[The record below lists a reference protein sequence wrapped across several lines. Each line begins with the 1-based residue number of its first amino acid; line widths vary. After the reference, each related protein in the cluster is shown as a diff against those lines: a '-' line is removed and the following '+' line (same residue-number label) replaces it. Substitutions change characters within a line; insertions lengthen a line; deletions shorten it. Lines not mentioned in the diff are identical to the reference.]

1 MQNIQMISL
10 QVSGDKR
17 GSLIA
22 LEENKNIPF
31 DVKRIYYIFDTKTN
45 VSRGFHA
52 HYNLEQVAI
61 CLKGSV
67 TFILD
72 DGKERKSVLLN
83 SPRVGLHIRGLIWRE
98 MHDFSDDCVLMVV
111 ASEHYDEAD
120 YIRDYDTFLNEVL
133 R

>member
-1 MQNIQMISL
+1 MISL
-10 QVSGDKR
+10 QVLGDKR

-22 LEENKNIPF
+22 LEQNKNIPF
-31 DVKRIYYIFDTKTN
+31 DIKRIYYIFDTKTN

-61 CLKGSV
+61 CIKGSV

-72 DGKERKSVLLN
+72 DGKKRKSVLLN
-83 SPRVGLHIRGLIWRE
+83 SPSVGLHIRGLIWRE

-120 YIRDYDTFLNEVL
+120 YIRDYQYFLDCIG
-133 R
+133 

>member
-1 MQNIQMISL
+1 MKNIQMISL
-10 QVSGDKR
+10 QVLGDKR

-22 LEENKNIPF
+22 LEQNKNIPF
-31 DVKRIYYIFDTKTN
+31 DIKRIYYIFDTKTN

-61 CLKGSV
+61 CIKGSV

-72 DGKERKSVLLN
+72 DGKKRKSVLLN
-83 SPRVGLHIRGLIWRE
+83 SPSVGLHIRGLIWRE

-120 YIRDYDTFLNEVL
+120 YIRDYQYFLDCIG
-133 R
+133 

>member
-1 MQNIQMISL
+1 MISL
-10 QVSGDKR
+10 QVLGDKR

-22 LEENKNIPF
+22 LEQNKNIPF
-31 DVKRIYYIFDTKTN
+31 DIKRIYYIFDTKTN

-83 SPRVGLHIRGLIWRE
+83 SPSVGLHIRGLIWRE

-111 ASEHYDEAD
+111 SSEHYDKAD
-120 YIRDYDTFLNEVL
+120 YIRDYQYFLDCIG
-133 R
+133 

>member
-1 MQNIQMISL
+1 MISL
-10 QVSGDKR
+10 QVLGDKR

-22 LEENKNIPF
+22 LEQNKNIPF
-31 DVKRIYYIFDTKTN
+31 DIKRIYYIFDTKTN

-83 SPRVGLHIRGLIWRE
+83 SPSVGLHIRGLIWRE

-111 ASEHYDEAD
+111 SSEHYDEAD
-120 YIRDYDTFLNEVL
+120 YIRDYQYFLDCIG
-133 R
+133 

>member
-83 SPRVGLHIRGLIWRE
+83 SPSVGLHIRGLIWRE

>member
-1 MQNIQMISL
+1 MKNIQMISL
-10 QVSGDKR
+10 QVLGDKR

-22 LEENKNIPF
+22 LEQNKNIPF
-31 DVKRIYYIFDTKTN
+31 DIKRIYYIFDTKTN

-83 SPRVGLHIRGLIWRE
+83 SPSVGLHIRGLIWRE

-111 ASEHYDEAD
+111 SSEHYDEAD
-120 YIRDYDTFLNEVL
+120 YIRDYQYFLDCIG
-133 R
+133 

>member
-1 MQNIQMISL
+1 MISL

-83 SPRVGLHIRGLIWRE
+83 SPSVGLHIRGLIWRE